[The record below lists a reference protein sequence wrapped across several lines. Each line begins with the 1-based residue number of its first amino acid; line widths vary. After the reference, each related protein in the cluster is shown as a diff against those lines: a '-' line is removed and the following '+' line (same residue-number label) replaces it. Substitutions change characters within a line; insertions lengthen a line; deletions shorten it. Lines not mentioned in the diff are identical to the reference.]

1 MTTLLAES
9 AATLAGT
16 SETPE
21 LAGGAMPPRGRR
33 VEILEPLRGLAALA
47 VAWFHFT
54 NATGLLPE
62 GWLRASGRYGWLGVE
77 VFFVISGF
85 IIPYS
90 LFNAGYRFPRHAGR
104 FILKRIVRLDP
115 PYIAAILLTIAL
127 WYLSAAAPGYRGTV
141 PQLEWL
147 TLLLHLGYLNAFFG
161 FPWVIPVL
169 WTLAI
174 EFQFYLLMAI
184 VFPVAAS
191 RSWAPRLATLVVF
204 CGVPFFASGEAL
216 VFRFLGLFALGIITF
231 QRSIGRLSSRAYLG
245 LLALAASTSYFAIG
259 LQMTLAGVLTALLIA
274 YVELPKFGPLTF
286 LGAMSYSL
294 YLLHVPVGGRAVNL
308 GSRWAGETAWR
319 LAVPF
324 VALAI
329 SIVASYLLYRFVER
343 PARKWSASL
352 RYSPG

>member
-1 MTTLLAES
+1 MPSAPGPSPHSRRGFGGAQAPRCGRDLRTAAPIVTTLLAES

-115 PYIAAILLTIAL
+115 PYIAAT
-127 WYLSAAAPGYRGTV
+127 
-141 PQLEWL
+141 
-147 TLLLHLGYLNAFFG
+147 
-161 FPWVIPVL
+161 
-169 WTLAI
+169 
-174 EFQFYLLMAI
+174 
-184 VFPVAAS
+184 
-191 RSWAPRLATLVVF
+191 
-204 CGVPFFASGEAL
+204 
-216 VFRFLGLFALGIITF
+216 
-231 QRSIGRLSSRAYLG
+231 
-245 LLALAASTSYFAIG
+245 
-259 LQMTLAGVLTALLIA
+259 
-274 YVELPKFGPLTF
+274 
-286 LGAMSYSL
+286 
-294 YLLHVPVGGRAVNL
+294 
-308 GSRWAGETAWR
+308 
-319 LAVPF
+319 
-324 VALAI
+324 
-329 SIVASYLLYRFVER
+329 
-343 PARKWSASL
+343 
-352 RYSPG
+352 